1 MRAVFVRGAMEKLAF
16 WFSFAVVLVPSLSGA
31 QEAGVPQKLTL
42 ERAVAIALERN
53 PALAA
58 VQSDVEVA
66 AAGQLRARQ
75 RPNPAFT
82 FESTGLP
89 LSARN
94 RPGFVDAQQL
104 TFRLDQEIEWG
115 GRRALRLQVADRGV
129 EASRARVDDARRL
142 LTLDVQRA
150 YFQAVLA
157 AADRDV
163 SRASLEEIDRAIEL
177 NRARLKHGEISG
189 GDLRRLHVERLR
201 FVDDVFAAEL
211 AYRNARSALAA
222 LMNVPGLDASFDV
235 VDPLPIGP
243 VAPPSIEPGTVTPV
257 ETAAIGAQGPQLAI
271 EALTRRSDV
280 LASRQEIAR
289 AQSATRLQRALR
301 TPNPTVGAGYVRDF
315 GVNAI
320 AFGVTL
326 PLPLFNRNQGDIQRA
341 DAELR
346 QAERLAEATSVRARL
361 EVQQAANAVDV
372 NRERVTYIEREYLQ
386 SARESRD
393 IILASYRLGASD
405 LIDFLDAQR
414 AFRDTV
420 RTYNRALY
428 EQRISIFELAAAA
441 GLPPGR

>member
-1 MRAVFVRGAMEKLAF
+1 M
-16 WFSFAVVLVPSLSGA
+16 
-31 QEAGVPQKLTL
+31 
-42 ERAVAIALERN
+42 
-53 PALAA
+53 
-58 VQSDVEVA
+58 
-66 AAGQLRARQ
+66 
-75 RPNPAFT
+75 
-82 FESTGLP
+82 
-89 LSARN
+89 
-94 RPGFVDAQQL
+94 
-104 TFRLDQEIEWG
+104 
-115 GRRALRLQVADRGV
+115 
-129 EASRARVDDARRL
+129 
-142 LTLDVQRA
+142 
-150 YFQAVLA
+150 
-157 AADRDV
+157 
-163 SRASLEEIDRAIEL
+163 
-177 NRARLKHGEISG
+177 
-189 GDLRRLHVERLR
+189 ERLR

-361 EVQQAANAVDV
+361 ETGLAEINRRGLFPYTLAMSIGMVHRQADA
-372 NRERVTYIEREYLQ
+372 
-386 SARESRD
+386 
-393 IILASYRLGASD
+393 LASLND
-405 LIDFLDAQR
+405 L
-414 AFRDTV
+414 
-420 RTYNRALY
+420 
-428 EQRISIFELAAAA
+428 LAAADA
-441 GLPPGR
+441 QMYEIKRNKRKS